1 MSKENKDIIVTSDD
15 KKISKQDLILNSQD
29 IKTSSR
35 GLVLRNSSAST
46 RGALDTNKKFS
57 QTLKK
62 GGMKLAHGSTKVGAK
77 VVKSTGSG
85 MAKVSE
91 GVVSVVSKAGDDDV
105 QTKSAAAMNEKL
117 VKAGVKVNKAYLSTP
132 EIAYKTGHK
141 VGQVIEFA
149 RDKGLTRADKKKAVL
164 ALGKKNLKKG
174 SKNLIKKTGKKTE
187 QLAGTGT
194 NKVLDS

>member
-62 GGMKLAHGSTKVGAK
+62 GGMKLAHGSAK

-141 VGQVIEFA
+141 VGQGIEFA
-149 RDKGLTRADKKKAVL
+149 RDKSITRADKKKAVL
-164 ALGKKNLKKG
+164 ALSKKNLKKG
-174 SKNLIKKTGKKTE
+174 SKNLIKKTGKKSG